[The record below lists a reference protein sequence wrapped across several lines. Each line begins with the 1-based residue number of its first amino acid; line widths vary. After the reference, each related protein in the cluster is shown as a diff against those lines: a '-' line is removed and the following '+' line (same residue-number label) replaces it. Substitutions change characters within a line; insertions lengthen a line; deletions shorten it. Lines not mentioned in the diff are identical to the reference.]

1 MTNIVSFANNQRGI
15 VMARVLLTGASGFLG
30 SHLLQQLL
38 AQNVE
43 VLALARSESSAA
55 ALRALGAEPVRGD
68 VRDADSLKAA
78 MATPLDAVFHVAADT
93 STWRGDAAQQ
103 TLTNVG
109 GTNNVIAAVRA
120 AKVARLIHTSSV
132 SAFGMTEETLTE
144 NLPRRG
150 ADSWINYERNKA
162 ATEAAVRAAVDRG
175 EIDAVILNPA
185 HILGPGDRHNWAQMF
200 IMIDQGKLPGAP
212 PGAGAFADVR
222 EVATAHIAAWRGG
235 RSGESYLLGGDH
247 ASFLTLVQGIAS
259 QLDRPSPK
267 RALPATVLRA
277 YAQVLN
283 FYSRFSGHAPSLTP
297 EAVAFTCHH
306 LRVDSSK
313 AERELGYRSTALNV
327 LIADTCAWLR
337 EQGLISG
344 NAAKT

>member
-1 MTNIVSFANNQRGI
+1 
-15 VMARVLLTGASGFLG
+15 MARVLLTGASGFLG
-30 SHLLQQLL
+30 SHLLQRLL
-38 AQNVE
+38 AQDVE
-43 VLALARSESSAA
+43 VLALARSESTAD
-55 ALRALGAEPVRGD
+55 ALRGLGAKPVRGD
-68 VRDADSLKAA
+68 VRDADSLKTA
-78 MATPLDAVFHVAADT
+78 MAAPLDAVFHVAADT
-93 STWRGDAAQQ
+93 STWRGDATQQ

-109 GTNNVIAAVRA
+109 GTENVIAAVRA
-120 AKVARLIHTSSV
+120 AKVTRLIHTSSV
-132 SAFGMTEETLTE
+132 AAFGMIEQTLTE

-162 ATEAAVRAAVDRG
+162 VSEDAVRAAVERG

-222 EVATAHIAAWRGG
+222 EVAIAHIAAWRGG
-235 RSGESYLLGGDH
+235 RSGESYLLGGEH

-259 QLDRPSPK
+259 QLGRPSPK
-267 RALPATVLRA
+267 HALPATFLRA

-297 EAVAFTCHH
+297 QAVAFTCHH

-313 AERELGYRSTALNV
+313 AERELGYHSTALKV

-337 EQGLISG
+337 EQGLISDT
-344 NAAKT
+344 ATKT